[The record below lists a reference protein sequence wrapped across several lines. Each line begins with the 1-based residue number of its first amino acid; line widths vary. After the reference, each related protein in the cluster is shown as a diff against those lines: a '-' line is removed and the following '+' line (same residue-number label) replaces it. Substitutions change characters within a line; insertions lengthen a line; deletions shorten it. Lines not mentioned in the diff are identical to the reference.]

1 MKKFSTQCM
10 DKFTSETEQNR
21 TAEKSMPQ
29 KKTLDFL
36 MQLARIYHVEP
47 NVKRNLCG
55 FILN

>member
-1 MKKFSTQCM
+1 M